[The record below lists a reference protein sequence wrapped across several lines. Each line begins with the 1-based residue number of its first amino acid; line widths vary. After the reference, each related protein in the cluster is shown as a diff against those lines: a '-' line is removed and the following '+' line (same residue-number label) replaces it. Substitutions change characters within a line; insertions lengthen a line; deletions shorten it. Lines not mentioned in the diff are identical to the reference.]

1 MSSRQSGSSSHRRH
15 SREPL
20 DDFPPL
26 PMPRLP
32 SLRALAHTQ
41 RDRDSPSPTSSS
53 RPQSRHW
60 SAASRRAERIRNLE
74 NRAPAPAPAPGFDDF
89 ERPMDDGW
97 PTSRRTDRMRT
108 AAESNRSTNLED
120 LDRHLEEANSH
131 LRALLDL
138 QNHPSLTPPL
148 MPPNFSPP
156 LRPQDLP
163 DSNRRHKRRKLDSDR
178 LTPAFKGFRYG
189 KYGQVEPGQLQMEIV
204 TCDGGMFSNESSYA
218 AENILKNDNSVYC
231 TKGNRCNI
239 VLRHQGAT
247 VFTLRELVIKA
258 PASMNYSHPVREGMV
273 FVVMDQDE
281 VVNRTAQYQIQYAPR
296 SNDETGLGDGDSRA
310 LQPIPTEI
318 ISIQHHDNG
327 TTTTRSRPAY
337 TYRGS
342 GDDYEPRTPQMPPEF
357 ASNLPEFQVTTEC
370 SDDEEDEYD
379 GPRFLRRAPNRIGSL
394 PFETPDSD
402 SDDGGGNP
410 FDPEFL
416 DDHHPSHWRL
426 YSSAA
431 NTSGPGFSPSSSS
444 RRRGERERVHERDRE
459 RSNLSLTEAWEAHAS
474 ATQEAVRAVGGE
486 LLSPH
491 ARFYIE
497 KKKSKCTIR
506 FDPPVSGRFILLKMW
521 SSHHD
526 PTSNIDIQS
535 IMARGYAG
543 PRYFPSVQLR

>member
-1 MSSRQSGSSSHRRH
+1 MSSRSGSNSHRRH
-15 SREPL
+15 SREPH

-26 PMPRLP
+26 PRLP
-32 SLRALAHTQ
+32 SLRALA
-41 RDRDSPSPTSSS
+41 RDRDSPSPSSSS

-60 SAASRRAERIRNLE
+60 STASRRAERIRNLE
-74 NRAPAPAPAPGFDDF
+74 SRTPSAGFDDF

-97 PTSRRTDRMRT
+97 PTSRRIRI
-108 AAESNRSTNLED
+108 AAPESSRPTNLED

-148 MPPNFSPP
+148 VPSNYSPT

-189 KYGQVEPGQLQMEIV
+189 KYGQVEPGQLRMEIV
-204 TCDGGMFSNESSYA
+204 SCDGGMFSNESSYA
-218 AENILKNDNSVYC
+218 AENILKDDTSVYC

-273 FVVMDQDE
+273 FVAMDQDDMLS
-281 VVNRTAQYQIQYAPR
+281 RTAHYQIQYMPPR
-296 SNDETGLGDGDSRA
+296 GGEESGSGEGDFRA
-310 LQPIPTEI
+310 LQPIPTET

-327 TTTTRSRPAY
+327 TTTTRYRPAY
-337 TYRGS
+337 YRGNS
-342 GDDYEPRTPQMPPEF
+342 DDYEPRHPQMPREF
-357 ASNLPEFQVTTEC
+357 LWDLPNFRVTAEY

-379 GPRFLRRAPNRIGSL
+379 GRRFLRRAPNRIGSL
-394 PFETPDSD
+394 PFETLDSE
-402 SDDGGGNP
+402 SDDGAEI
-410 FDPEFL
+410 FDPEYL

-431 NTSGPGFSPSSSS
+431 NTSGSGFPPSS
-444 RRRGERERVHERDRE
+444 RRRERERERDRE
-459 RSNLSLTEAWEAHAS
+459 RDRSSNSMSLTEAWEAHNS
-474 ATQEAVRAVGGE
+474 ATQEAVRAVGGGG

-491 ARFYIE
+491 ARFFIE
-497 KKKSKCTIR
+497 EKKSKCTIR

-526 PTSNIDIQS
+526 PASNIDIQS
-535 IMARGYAG
+535 IIARGYAG

>member
-1 MSSRQSGSSSHRRH
+1 MIVITHFSSLLTSLFTHREKSAAHSALQLLGSHLRDLTRNLASH
-15 SREPL
+15 PL
-20 DDFPPL
+20 IL
-26 PMPRLP
+26 ILN
-32 SLRALAHTQ
+32 S
-41 RDRDSPSPTSSS
+41 TSS
-53 RPQSRHW
+53 P
-60 SAASRRAERIRNLE
+60 AAK
-74 NRAPAPAPAPGFDDF
+74 PAPAPAPVPAFDDF
-89 ERPMDDGW
+89 DRPMDDGW
-97 PTSRRTDRMRT
+97 PTSRRTDRMRA
-108 AAESNRSTNLED
+108 AAENNRPTNLED

-178 LTPAFKGFRYG
+178 LTPAYRGFRYG
-189 KYGQVEPGQLQMEIV
+189 KYGQVEPGQLHMEIV
-204 TCDGGMFSNESSYA
+204 SCDGGMFSNESLYA
-218 AENILKNDNSVYC
+218 AENILKNDMSVYC

-258 PASMNYSHPVREGMV
+258 PASMSYSHPVREGMV
-273 FVVMDQDE
+273 FVAMNQDDAL
-281 VVNRTAQYQIQYAPR
+281 NRTAQYQIQYAPR
-296 SNDETGLGDGDSRA
+296 TSDDTSTGDGESRA
-310 LQPIPTEI
+310 LQPIQTEI
-318 ISIQHHDNG
+318 ISVQHHDNG

-337 TYRGS
+337 TYRAS
-342 GDDYEPRTPQMPPEF
+342 SSDDYEPRTPQMPREF
-357 ASNLPEFQVTTEC
+357 ASNLPDFQVTTEC
-370 SDDEEDEYD
+370 SDDEEDEDYE
-379 GPRFLRRAPNRIGSL
+379 GRRFLRRAPNRIGSL

-402 SDDGGGNP
+402 SDDGVNP
-410 FDPEFL
+410 FDPEYL

-426 YSSAA
+426 YGSAA
-431 NTSGPGFSPSSSS
+431 NTSGQGLPPPFF
-444 RRRGERERVHERDRE
+444 RRRDRDRDRD

-474 ATQEAVRAVGGE
+474 ATQEAVRAVGGGD
-486 LLSPH
+486 LLVPH
-491 ARFYIE
+491 ARFFIE

>member
-1 MSSRQSGSSSHRRH
+1 MSSRSGSNPHRRH

-26 PMPRLP
+26 PASRLP
-32 SLRALAHTQ
+32 PLRGLATQ

-74 NRAPAPAPAPGFDDF
+74 NRAPPGPAFDDF

-97 PTSRRTDRMRT
+97 PTSRRMRT
-108 AAESNRSTNLED
+108 AAENNRHTNLED

-138 QNHPSLTPPL
+138 QNHPSLTTPL

-156 LRPQDLP
+156 FRPQDLP

-178 LTPAFKGFRYG
+178 LAPAFKGFRYG

-204 TCDGGMFSNESSYA
+204 SCDGGMFSNESSYA

-273 FVVMDQDE
+273 FISMSQDD
-281 VVNRTAQYQIQYAPR
+281 VLSRTAQYQIQYTSR
-296 SNDETGLGDGDSRA
+296 NNDESSSADGDLRA
-310 LQPIPTEI
+310 LQPITTEI

-327 TTTTRSRPAY
+327 TTTTRSRPTYAY
-337 TYRGS
+337 RAGS
-342 GDDYEPRTPQMPPEF
+342 DDYEPRTPQMPPEF
-357 ASNLPEFQVTTEC
+357 ASNLQDFQVTTEC

-379 GPRFLRRAPNRIGSL
+379 SPRFLRRAPNRIGSL
-394 PFETPDSD
+394 PFETLDSD
-402 SDDGGGNP
+402 SDDGTNP
-410 FDPEFL
+410 FGSDYVDDP
-416 DDHHPSHWRL
+416 HHPSHWRL

-431 NTSGPGFSPSSSS
+431 NASGPGFSPSSSS
-444 RRRGERERVHERDRE
+444 RRRERERERERDRD

>member
-1 MSSRQSGSSSHRRH
+1 MSGRSGSNSHRRH

-26 PMPRLP
+26 PVPRLP
-32 SLRALAHTQ
+32 SLRALAHAQ
-41 RDRDSPSPTSSS
+41 RDRDRDSPSPTSSN

-60 SAASRRAERIRNLE
+60 SAAARRAERIRNLE
-74 NRAPAPAPAPGFDDF
+74 NRALAFTSGFDDF

-108 AAESNRSTNLED
+108 AESTRPANLED

-138 QNHPSLTPPL
+138 QHHPSLTPP

-156 LRPQDLP
+156 PRPTDLP

-178 LTPAFKGFRYG
+178 HAPFRSVRYG
-189 KYGQVEPGQLQMEIV
+189 KYGQVEQGDLKMEIV
-204 TCDGGMFSNESSYA
+204 SCDGGMFSNESSYA

-239 VLRHQGAT
+239 VLRHQGGT
-247 VFTLRELVIKA
+247 VFTLSELVIKA
-258 PASMNYSHPVREGMV
+258 PGSMNYSHPVREGMV
-273 FVVMDQDE
+273 FVAMTQDD
-281 VVNRTAQYQIQYAPR
+281 VLNRTAQYQIQYAPR
-296 SNDETGLGDGDSRA
+296 SNDPNHEGDSRV
-310 LQPIPTEI
+310 LQFIPTEI
-318 ISIQHHDNG
+318 ISVQHHENG
-327 TTTTRSRPAY
+327 TTTTRSRPSY
-337 TYRGS
+337 TYRS
-342 GDDYEPRTPQMPPEF
+342 SSDDYESRTPQMPREF
-357 ASNLPEFQVTTEC
+357 ASNLPDFQITTEC
-370 SDDEEDEYD
+370 SDDEEEHYE
-379 GPRFLRRAPNRIGSL
+379 GSRLLYRRAPDRIGSL
-394 PFETPDSD
+394 PFETLDSD
-402 SDDGGGNP
+402 SEEGGDPFNP
-410 FDPEFL
+410 EYL

-431 NTSGPGFSPSSSS
+431 NTSGPGLSPPSS
-444 RRRGERERVHERDRE
+444 RRRERERERE
-459 RSNLSLTEAWEAHAS
+459 REQENDHSNRSFSLTAAWEAHAS
-474 ATQEAVRAVGGE
+474 ATQDAVRAVGGGQ

-535 IMARGYAG
+535 VLARGFAG
-543 PRYFPSVQLR
+543 PRYFPSIELR